1 MQTQHQRIQFLD
13 FMRGFA
19 VVVMVMGHSIDSV
32 LTLEVRMSESFRLY
46 DAVRGFT
53 APIFLFVSGY
63 AFIVATERR
72 WQEFLSFSRPL
83 ARRLLKI
90 LSLLCIGYALHV
102 PFFSLNKLLHNTS
115 PEEYAQLF
123 EADVLHCV
131 AASIFLLQL
140 IMTIA
145 RTPRSFALTLI
156 GLGAT
161 IVLATP
167 FVWQVDFAALI
178 SPVVAPY
185 LNGRSL
191 TIFPLFPYTAFVFAG
206 ASVGHFFL
214 IAHDRRRERE
224 FFRKLVVIGSIAI
237 LCGLVCD
244 LVPWEILPPHDY
256 WKSSP
261 DLFLIRCGAIFI
273 ITDVFYSL
281 KRLPSPVA
289 KNLITLGQASLL
301 VYAVHL
307 LVVYGSA
314 ANDGL
319 MQWIGQSL
327 AYYQAALV
335 GVGMLLIMIV
345 LVHFWN
351 YIRARY
357 LLLLRCV
364 QAAAA
369 STLLFY
375 FVTKPW

>member
-1 MQTQHQRIQFLD
+1 MHTQHQRIQFLD

-32 LTLEVRMSESFRLY
+32 LTLEVRMSEGFRLY

-72 WQEFLSFSRPL
+72 WQEFLAFSRPL
-83 ARRLLKI
+83 GRRLLKI
-90 LSLLCIGYALHV
+90 VFLLCIGYALHF

-123 EADVLHCV
+123 EVDVLHCV
-131 AASIFLLQL
+131 AASILLLQL
-140 IMTIA
+140 IMSIA
-145 RTPRSFALTLI
+145 RTPPCFALTLA
-156 GLGAT
+156 GLGVT

-167 FVWQVDFAALI
+167 LVWQVDFATCI

-206 ASVGHFFL
+206 AGVGHLFL
-214 IAHDRRRERE
+214 IAHDKGRERE
-224 FFRKLVVIGSIAI
+224 FFRNLLVAGGTAI

-244 LVPWEILPPHDY
+244 LLPWDVYPPHDY

-261 DLFLIRCGAIFI
+261 NFFLIRCGAIFI
-273 ITDVFYSL
+273 ITAAFFSL
-281 KRLPSPVA
+281 KRLPTPVA
-289 KNLITLGQASLL
+289 RNLITLGQASLL

-319 MQWIGQSL
+319 MQRVGQSL
-327 AYYQAALV
+327 AYYQAVLV
-335 GVGMLLIMIV
+335 GIGMLLCMIL
-345 LVHFWN
+345 LVHFSN
-351 YIRARY
+351 YIRTRY
-357 LLLLRCV
+357 LLLLRCA